1 MTLYIFWK
9 YDSRC
14 CWEWALKQQ
23 VLDKYPKRVSKT
35 ILEYV
40 ENNSV
45 CFKIRSHT
53 YFQGLLSSHEFHFIM
68 FLSNIHNILK

>member
-1 MTLYIFWK
+1 MTLHIFWK

-23 VLDKYPKRVSKT
+23 LLDKYPKRVSKT

-53 YFQGLLSSHEFHFIM
+53 YFQGLLSSRVSFYNVFIKH
-68 FLSNIHNILK
+68 S